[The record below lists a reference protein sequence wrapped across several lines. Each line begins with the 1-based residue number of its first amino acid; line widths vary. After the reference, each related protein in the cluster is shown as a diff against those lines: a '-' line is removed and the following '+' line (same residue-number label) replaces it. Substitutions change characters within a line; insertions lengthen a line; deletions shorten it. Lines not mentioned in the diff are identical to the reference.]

1 MGLECARCQSYFNH
15 TLPSD
20 DSALKRKKKA
30 EFKANLKKPGERP
43 KFEVDYKEFGEAQ
56 DAGRLGE
63 WKEAKQREIV
73 SEGYDD
79 SFGQMDLGFFIE
91 EHLYFS
97 MYNELPP
104 EDEIEFWPWHGF
116 NLRGISMPDDKSP
129 APKAVRVEG
138 VGWVGRIRKLENAGN
153 RLADRS
159 VLEQQSLAFREGQLD
174 DRFAAVQGQMRMSG
188 KVGVDNSENIALA
201 PNAPRVAPKQI
212 KQSLDDVK
220 KAKDR
225 EAAKEAVAKA
235 SAKEKAKR
243 RKERKKHGEPDYDS
257 DEEATTTTRRS
268 LRVAIDDE
276 LAGIMQLK
284 KKTKGS
290 AKPKEQSAPSA
301 DSQPSKGTKR
311 KSSGKCDD
319 GKDYRQRAESKRKVS
334 SWNSLKTE
342 ISGLIDQFADEDIWS
357 HTKLTDITG
366 DKTRL
371 AKLTDLNVVQEL
383 FQDPI
388 NGGLNAEGQQMMTEG
403 AAYEGLL
410 TAMQNAHE
418 TNLEKKATAKDKG
431 TAESAEELKKKYS
444 GTNRC
449 IMVNEYEAK
458 VGEITA
464 VHGEVRYASIGIHMV
479 AVGKLMEDTVKEGN
493 MELATSLLDEDTAP
507 EQALPRTMQAVSK
520 RIGNEEMEKLK
531 WILFFRAYVVLLWDK
546 DMMVQFHQ
554 MLEHFQPK
562 ATGILKEHEL
572 LEVEASYTIS

>member
-1 MGLECARCQSYFNH
+1 
-15 TLPSD
+15 
-20 DSALKRKKKA
+20 
-30 EFKANLKKPGERP
+30 
-43 KFEVDYKEFGEAQ
+43 
-56 DAGRLGE
+56 
-63 WKEAKQREIV
+63 
-73 SEGYDD
+73 
-79 SFGQMDLGFFIE
+79 
-91 EHLYFS
+91 
-97 MYNELPP
+97 
-104 EDEIEFWPWHGF
+104 
-116 NLRGISMPDDKSP
+116 
-129 APKAVRVEG
+129 
-138 VGWVGRIRKLENAGN
+138 
-153 RLADRS
+153 
-159 VLEQQSLAFREGQLD
+159 
-174 DRFAAVQGQMRMSG
+174 
-188 KVGVDNSENIALA
+188 
-201 PNAPRVAPKQI
+201 
-212 KQSLDDVK
+212 
-220 KAKDR
+220 
-225 EAAKEAVAKA
+225 
-235 SAKEKAKR
+235 
-243 RKERKKHGEPDYDS
+243 
-257 DEEATTTTRRS
+257 
-268 LRVAIDDE
+268 
-276 LAGIMQLK
+276 MQLK

-290 AKPKEQSAPSA
+290 AKPKEQSAPRA

-371 AKLTDLNVVQEL
+371 AKLADFNVVQEL

-418 TNLEKKATAKDKG
+418 TNLAKKATAKDKG

-520 RIGNEEMEKLK
+520 RIGNEEMKALK
-531 WILFFRAYVVLLWDK
+531 WILFFRAYAILLWDK
-546 DMMVQFHQ
+546 DMMVQFDQ
-554 MLEHFQPK
+554 VLEHFRPK
-562 ATGILKEHEL
+562 ATGILEEHEL